1 MNIKNHSEFQK
12 SHRSNSHL
20 DATLGMTLYSPHT
33 SARCTDPGTSQLAA
47 QAAASFAGTH
57 CDRIHTALI
66 QCGPMDPEQ
75 IGAMLNMEPYSVRK
89 RLADC
94 KKNGLAEPT
103 GAIVPTISGRS
114 QRVWRAL

>member
-1 MNIKNHSEFQK
+1 MN
-12 SHRSNSHL
+12 
-20 DATLGMTLYSPHT
+20 AYTPHT
-33 SARCTDPGTSQLAA
+33 SARRTDPGTSHEAA

-75 IGAMLNMEPYSVRK
+75 IGAMVGIEPYSARK
-89 RLADC
+89 RLADL
-94 KKNGLAEPT
+94 KGAGRAEPT
-103 GAIVPTISGRS
+103 GQIVPTTSGRS